1 MVVMGGGWWDDGRDA
16 GGTRGM
22 IGMMFWG
29 YVECAHYIG
38 GGIIKYTAYA
48 LQSKLAALFVVQ
60 WLNGGSGGS
69 LRK

>member
-38 GGIIKYTAYA
+38 GGIIN
-48 LQSKLAALFVVQ
+48 SKVFNPARLYL
-60 WLNGGSGGS
+60 
-69 LRK
+69 